1 MMRPTI
7 SRSPRA
13 ASSRL
18 GRKSRSKAHSA
29 LIDPEPGFR
38 FLFDAFSSREPVSMP
53 DQARDRLSLENAM
66 PKPFATLDFRRAR
79 GDVGARLKGTGLAGS
94 TRRNR
99 SLEDERV
106 GPPSA

>member
-18 GRKSRSKAHSA
+18 GRKSRSKARSV

-38 FLFDAFSSREPVSMP
+38 FLFDAFSLSEPVST
-53 DQARDRLSLENAM
+53 SLENAI

-79 GDVGARLKGTGLAGS
+79 GDVGGRLKGTGLAGS
-94 TRRNR
+94 TRQNR

-106 GPPSA
+106 G